1 MSVPSRTRLGLQALA
16 ALAAAELVAQ
26 TAQARTAKLL
36 VFLHVAL
43 KQRAFESELQAAL
56 PGLEVRAVGRLGDFE
71 RGLEDGQDAVL
82 SLPALLQS
90 HGLSGKLQ
98 GMRGG
103 SPEERYSLVGAGTVP
118 DPARVAAVGALD
130 LLGRD
135 GTNAFVHALLGAK
148 PKVERVTKFEDLLPL
163 IQMQKVDAILLPT
176 RLLSD
181 LQSVSRLT
189 LTQRELSKLVR
200 LPAVASAGAGGA
212 EVLAAVARMPVKV
225 SRTLGVDEWR

>member
-16 ALAAAELVAQ
+16 VLAASELVAQ
-26 TAQARTAKLL
+26 EARARSAKLL

-82 SLPALLQS
+82 SLPALLAS

-103 SPEERYSLVGAGTVP
+103 SAEERYALVGAGAAP

-135 GTNAFVHALLGAK
+135 ATNAFVHGLLGAK

-176 RLLSD
+176 RLFPD
-181 LQSVSRLT
+181 LQSASRLT
-189 LTQRELSKLVR
+189 LNQRELAKLVK
-200 LPAVASAGAGGA
+200 LPAVANVGAGGA
-212 EVLAAVARMPVKV
+212 DVLAAIARLPAKV